1 MESSNENLKATLLN
15 FEDQTPQPTAR
26 STRNKKTLIFTSLI
40 LFTLIAAAGI
50 LLLVQNRT
58 ARSKS
63 FDAYFKGS
71 KKFYCHLTMY
81 PRLCFTSMSPILNRS
96 SLIWTPSPIFSTS
109 LQIAIAEL
117 KNTTNSI
124 SNAVLS
130 ISNDSPTRSTFH
142 KCSSLLTDSLSRLNN
157 SLATLT
163 VDLDIDALTYTEAD
177 NIRAWNMAA
186 VAGAEDCFV
195 ALQDIESR
203 VEIEQEKIA
212 VNEVKFKVDKARMN
226 YSTLSNVSLSQLSQT
241 LGQLRVNPN
250 VETQIDE
257 QRSDKWIITTELQN
271 PKSCCE
277 DLKKIESTV
286 VGEKRA
292 KTFSEL
298 KEEEKDRLHSR
309 KHRPLTGQ
317 QSSQRPS
324 WLNFNPRST
333 TVYKIDLLKYFSR
346 GSRKKRTQRI

>member
-1 MESSNENLKATLLN
+1 
-15 FEDQTPQPTAR
+15 
-26 STRNKKTLIFTSLI
+26 
-40 LFTLIAAAGI
+40 
-50 LLLVQNRT
+50 
-58 ARSKS
+58 
-63 FDAYFKGS
+63 
-71 KKFYCHLTMY
+71 
-81 PRLCFTSMSPILNRS
+81 MSPILNRS

-212 VNEVKFKVDKARMN
+212 VNEVKFKVDKARMCAAN
-226 YSTLSNVSLSQLSQT
+226 WMGLFFLFLFSDSAFRNCSTLSNVSLSQLSQT

-250 VETQIDE
+250 VETQTDE
-257 QRSDKWIITTELQN
+257 QRSDKWIITTELQD

-298 KEEEKDRLHSR
+298 KEEEKERLHSR
-309 KHRPLTGQ
+309 KTVVAVVVLFHRP
-317 QSSQRPS
+317 PS
-324 WLNFNPRST
+324 LASPP
-333 TVYKIDLLKYFSR
+333 L
-346 GSRKKRTQRI
+346 G